1 MGYYFLL
8 ISSWLSLFLG
18 PILILSSIWFFIKRK
33 NHKAKIFLGVGSVL
47 TAYALYLW
55 IPEINRSQRGYELR
69 QEELKNPNTGSQES
83 GS

>member
-1 MGYYFLL
+1 MGYSFLL

-18 PILILSSIWFFIKRK
+18 PILILSSIWFFGKRK
-33 NHKAKIFLGVGSVL
+33 NRKGTIFLGVGAVL

-55 IPEINRSQRGYELR
+55 IPEINRSQRGYEIR
-69 QEELKNPNTGSQES
+69 QEELKNSNNGSQES